1 MRLTIVGCCG
11 SMSGAKSA
19 SSCYLVQAR
28 DADRC
33 YSVVLDLGSG
43 AMGQLT
49 RYVHPADVD
58 AIVLSHTHAD
68 HCVDLV
74 GMQVYR
80 RWHPDGELGPVPVYC
95 PDEDADARLRGIS
108 GDSPEEDYR
117 GEYDFTQVS
126 PGNQIQIGPMTLEF
140 FKAWHTVPALAVR
153 ITGPSETDPA
163 KQVKLT
169 YTGDTDLSEA
179 VVSSATE
186 VDLLLSEAAFQEGR
200 DTVSGVHM
208 TGLRAGKLARRA
220 GANRLLLTHLQPWTD
235 PVQTKADARSQ
246 CEVDVQ
252 VVAAGD
258 VYEI

>member
-1 MRLTIVGCCG
+1 
-11 SMSGAKSA
+11 MSGPKSA
-19 SSCYLVQAR
+19 SSCYLVQAQ
-28 DADRC
+28 DADKT
-33 YSVVLDLGSG
+33 YSLVLDLGSG

-49 RYVHPADVD
+49 RYIHPADVD

-80 RWHPDGELGPVPVYC
+80 RWHPDGALGPVPVYC
-95 PDEDADARLRGIS
+95 PDDDAEARMRGIS
-108 GDSPEEDYR
+108 GDAPDEDYR
-117 GEYDFTQVS
+117 SEYDFQQVV
-126 PGNQIQIGPMTLEF
+126 PGQQIQIGPMTLEF

-153 ITGPSETDPA
+153 ITGPSETDSD
-163 KQVKLT
+163 KQVRLT

-179 VVSSATE
+179 VVNSATD

-208 TGLRAGKLARRA
+208 TGVRAGKLAYRS
-220 GANRLLLTHLQPWTD
+220 GAKRLLLTHLQPWTD
-235 PVQTKADARSQ
+235 PVQTEADARSQ
-246 CEVDVQ
+246 CQVGVT